1 MFGDNKIIV
10 SETIILRRIM
20 PLDAEDIFN
29 TIDSQRTYL
38 GQWLPFV
45 ASTRSISDTE
55 NYINHMLN
63 DAFNT
68 DKVFTIRY
76 KNNFVGIIGYKGI
89 DELNHKLEIGYWLSE
104 NYQGKGI
111 MTLSVASLC
120 AYAYTKMDI
129 NRIQIKC
136 ACKNIASKK
145 IPQRL
150 HFRMEGIERQGELLS
165 SGIYTDIE
173 TYSQLKSEYYNN

>member
-1 MFGDNKIIV
+1 MFGDREIIV
-10 SETIILRRIM
+10 SETIVLRLIM

-29 TIDSQRTYL
+29 TIDSQRSYL
-38 GQWLPFV
+38 GEWLPFV

-63 DAFNT
+63 DAYNT
-68 DKVFTIRY
+68 DSVFTIRY
-76 KNNFVGIIGYKGI
+76 KNKFAGIIGYKSI

-104 NYQGKGI
+104 TYQRKGI
-111 MTLSVASLC
+111 MTLSVARLC

-136 ACKNIASKK
+136 ACENIASKK

-150 HFRMEGIERQGELLS
+150 HFKMEGIERQGELLS
-165 SGIYTDIE
+165 SGSYTDIE
-173 TYSQLKSEYYNN
+173 TYSLLKSEYYDS